1 MLLVQVAL
9 SDLGFGLG
17 GTEATGLEGLRRAA
31 QKAHAIHTHRLR
43 ARPGPHV
50 QRAER
55 WQGSRRPQAR
65 PASPDGARTDGSAA
79 GRQGGWSRCAPAL
92 RLLLA
97 VFVAPRPLASAWQ
110 RLPMTAA
117 VVGGVP
123 CFCRDGFRGYLTAL
137 LAVSHALQTL
147 PRPGQPGRPKPPGT
161 APHPELGDGQGSK
174 KKPQGRLQERVARG
188 RGGATRLA
196 ALGLASS
203 PSWLARLHLTR
214 RQALAPLVRKSGSC
228 GKDRFQRRRRVV
240 CWPAFDNCARP
251 HRRVPVPWPAQA
263 PQATGL
269 IQPQWHHRTPGMA
282 AGLPDHVWT
291 FRALL
296 TAKVE
301 PLHRQSGS
309 G

>member
-55 WQGSRRPQAR
+55 WQGSRRPPAR

-123 CFCRDGFRGYLTAL
+123 CFCRDG
-137 LAVSHALQTL
+137 
-147 PRPGQPGRPKPPGT
+147 
-161 APHPELGDGQGSK
+161 QGSK

-214 RQALAPLVRKSGSC
+214 RQALAPLVRKSGSFC
-228 GKDRFQRRRRVV
+228 KDRIQMRRRVV
-240 CWPAFDNCARP
+240 FFQAFYNCARP
-251 HRRVPVPWPAQA
+251 HMSLRMSLPDQA
-263 PQATGL
+263 PHAMGL
-269 IQPQWHHRTPGMA
+269 IQPKWHHRTPGMA
-282 AGLPDHVWT
+282 AGLTDHVWT
-291 FRALL
+291 FRELL
-296 TAKVE
+296 TTKFE
-301 PLHRQSGS
+301 PLHSQSDS